1 MKLIFLFVF
10 LMVLNAGSA
19 FSEATNGIWCFNF
32 APLGAPGAKNFI
44 QITGDSVYDP
54 KKGYGWLNIKGETEK
69 GAWPSDD
76 GALWESR
83 ENLNLVARIG
93 PDDLA
98 RSYACGPAVFAID
111 LKPGKY
117 EIWVL
122 SGDWGLRE
130 HIPFEPYQ
138 IFVEGLKVLDFKPR
152 ADEFYPAYE
161 APDLKDDLT
170 QDGVWRRHV
179 EPRFRW
185 IKTLIDLKDGQLN
198 IHVDGP
204 QRDMKILDF
213 MGDYA
218 IAEIREGPPKRFA
231 GALNAL
237 VVLAAD
243 KNRSGHKTIEEIDAW
258 RKENFSKKWPLTTS
272 AKSRSVKFSADD
284 DQRGYT
290 VFFPNPIEPA
300 GPYDR
305 LPHEEKI
312 IRLRATPGEYVPITF
327 GICPLRNLGNTKAIF
342 DSLYLRSEGKGIVW
356 QTGDQLASG
365 VIKYVARPSGQ
376 VKNSWHPAPTLIVPT
391 DTWDIKAGVTKQF
404 WFTLHVPD
412 ETRPGVYRG
421 TIGIFPEN
429 AEKCAVQVELEVL
442 PFKLD
447 RPTHLSVGMTYFSPV
462 HYAYFGEDRFWKRI
476 KAEFDDMR
484 AHNMTCVQY
493 TGLRMDDFPRLTRAF
508 NIYRAA
514 GFENPVYLLESYGAM
529 GRLQREG
536 IAWDTEEF
544 HRKYVQFIREFL
556 AEGERRNW
564 PPVVINFG
572 DEFTNKAIE
581 EFGARV
587 AKNLKTIPGI
597 VTGADTDGYKE
608 VSLMAPLVDIVAFN
622 DGWDGPYGVNRGRN
636 LLKRETVEQI
646 KRAGATPW
654 LVNVGVDRYSN
665 GFWLWKLVQWGV
677 RGKIEWIYRN
687 YSGMPHNSFDANPMS
702 AHIAYPGPQ
711 GTAIP
716 SLDYEWMRMGLDDLA
731 YLYTLEKTI
740 EAFRDREEKKDAVSA
755 ADGFLRR
762 LSDSLEEDMSNY
774 GDRKSISSIAWPADK
789 IDAMR
794 NQLIDFILKLQ

>member
-1 MKLIFLFVF
+1 
-10 LMVLNAGSA
+10 MVLNACSA
-19 FSEATNGIWCFNF
+19 FSGATDGTWCFNF
-32 APLGAPGAKNFI
+32 APLDAPGAKNFI
-44 QITGDSVYDP
+44 KITGDSVYDQ
-54 KKGYGWLNIKGETEK
+54 KKGYGWLNTKGETEK
-69 GAWPSDD
+69 GVWSSD
-76 GALWESR
+76 GGTFWESR
-83 ENLNLVARIG
+83 ENLNVVARIG

-98 RSYACGPAVFAID
+98 RSYACGPAVFAVD

-117 EIWVL
+117 EVWVL

-130 HIPFEPYQ
+130 HIPIEPYQ
-138 IFVEGLKVLDFKPR
+138 IIVEGSKVFDFKPKM
-152 ADEFYPAYE
+152 DEFYNAYE
-161 APDLKDDLT
+161 TPELEDDLT
-170 QDGVWRRHV
+170 QDGVWKRHV

-185 IKTLIDLKDGQLN
+185 VKTLIDLKDGQLN

-204 QRDMKILDF
+204 QLDKKILDF

-218 IAEIREGPPKRFA
+218 MAEIREGPPKRFA

-243 KNRSGHKTIEEIDAW
+243 TNRSGQRTIEEIDGW
-258 RKENFSKKWPLTTS
+258 RKDNFSKKWPLTTS
-272 AKSRSVKFSADD
+272 TKSRSVKFTADD

-290 VFFPNPIEPA
+290 VFYPNPITPA

-312 IRLRATPGEYVPITF
+312 ITLRATPGEYVPITF
-327 GICPLRNLGNTKAIF
+327 GICPLRDLGTTKATF
-342 DSLYLRSEGKGIVW
+342 DRLYLRSEGKEISW
-356 QTGDQLASG
+356 QIGDLLASG
-365 VIKYVARPSGQ
+365 VVKHAARPSGQ
-376 VKNSWHPAPTLIVPT
+376 TKNSWQPTPTLIVPT
-391 DTWDIKAGVTKQF
+391 DSWDIKAGVTKQF
-404 WFTLHVPD
+404 WLTLKIPN
-412 ETRPGVYRG
+412 ETSPGVYRG
-421 TIGIFPEN
+421 TISISPEN
-429 AEKCAVQVELEVL
+429 AGESAVQVELEVL
-442 PFKLD
+442 PFKLV

-462 HYAYFGEDRFWKRI
+462 HYAYFGEDRFWERI

-508 NIYRAA
+508 DIYRAA

-529 GRLQREG
+529 NRLQREG

-544 HRKYVQFIREFL
+544 HGKYVQFIREFIE
-556 AEGERRNW
+556 EGGRRNW
-564 PPVVINFG
+564 PPIIINFG

-597 VTGADTDGYKE
+597 ITGADTDGYKE
-608 VSLMAPLVDIVAFN
+608 VSLMAPVVDIVAFN
-622 DGWDGPYGVNRGRN
+622 DGWDGPYGVNRGRK

-665 GFWLWKLVQWGV
+665 GFWLWKMVQWGV

-687 YSGMPHNSFDANPMS
+687 YGGMPHNSFDANPMN
-702 AHIAYPGPQ
+702 AHIAYPGPR
-711 GTAIP
+711 GTVIP

-731 YLYTLEKTI
+731 YIYTLEKTI
-740 EAFRDREEKKDAVSA
+740 EASRDRKEQMVAVSA
-755 ADGFLRR
+755 AADFLGR
-762 LSDSLEEDMSNY
+762 LSDSLEEDMNKF
-774 GDRKSISSIAWPADK
+774 GDRKSISLIAWPADK
-789 IDAMR
+789 FDAVR
-794 NQLIDFILKLQ
+794 NQLIDYILKLQ